1 MIFLTT
7 FSSFLFSALKSSNKD
22 SSYET
27 SPGVLS
33 DKGPVYYILIGSSA
47 AALLVF
53 GGLLTYYMIAVRR
66 QRKRPASVPDIVYVD
81 TEPKSPS
88 RTPSTRSD
96 LPLLEFSQRPACLPL
111 RPNGRKY
118 SRDKAE
124 GGRATTEKFAQKT
137 AVLDRHCRHDNFYIP
152 PSKKK

>member
-1 MIFLTT
+1 ML
-7 FSSFLFSALKSSNKD
+7 SFSALKSSGKD
-22 SSYET
+22 SSYEA
-27 SPGVLS
+27 SPDVLS

-53 GGLLTYYMIAVRR
+53 GGLLTYYTVTVRR
-66 QRKRPASVPDIVYVD
+66 QRKQPGSVQGSVPDVVYVD
-81 TEPKSPS
+81 TEPKIPS

-118 SRDKAE
+118 SRDKSE
-124 GGRATTEKFAQKT
+124 GGRTSNVKCAKKT
-137 AVLDRHCRHDNFYIP
+137 AVLDSQFRHDNFYIA
-152 PSKKK
+152 PSRRK